1 MLTIT
6 PDLTEK
12 LAVFSLPV
20 MLASYTRHVDT
31 YGAVLNIR

>member
-12 LAVFSLPV
+12 LAVFSLLV
-20 MLASYTRHVDT
+20 MLVFYTRHVNT
-31 YGAVLNIR
+31 YGAVLNIK